1 MGPNQHTLY
10 PLSNFKQRSIEVSQE
25 RCKSG
30 NAVRSDP
37 LPVILSHFQL
47 PDFGLKHAFQNPKA
61 HSYSFDELS
70 DLALI
75 MKTGPE
81 KIHNYNSFRVGEGG
95 GRGFFRGGRGG
106 GFPQKFDGLF
116 SGGSNFRAIPH
127 HYKEPIINYQTL
139 NPEK

>member
-1 MGPNQHTLY
+1 M
-10 PLSNFKQRSIEVSQE
+10 E
-25 RCKSG
+25 

-95 GRGFFRGGRGG
+95 GGRGDFFVGGGRRGG

-116 SGGSNFRAIPH
+116 FRWIKFPS
-127 HYKEPIINYQTL
+127 YTTSL
-139 NPEK
+139 